1 MNASVTNIQRYSV
14 NDGYGIRTIVFLQ
27 GCSLRCA
34 WCQNPETMGTAS
46 PALMVSPDSC
56 SGCGACVPECP
67 HGALTRTDDGIGY
80 DRAQCRACFACVPVC
95 YFGARKPSGKDMELD
110 AVFAEVMK
118 DESFFRA
125 SGGGLTLSGGEPL
138 LQDDFCRDLLAK
150 AKTAGIHTAVET
162 AGNVPAA
169 AFDKVL
175 PHTDLVLYDMKFRD
189 AERHRR
195 YTGAANWLILDN
207 LRGVAA
213 SGVETIIRVPLI
225 PGLNDG
231 VEFRTIAD
239 FTAELSGVDELHILP
254 YHALGVSKYGQL
266 GLEYPMEGTS
276 EENAEEVERCRA
288 YAESVGLRVSIGGAG
303 FASVESKGRAR
314 SAPKDCVRFSG

>member
-34 WCQNPETMGTAS
+34 WCQNPETMGAAS
-46 PALMVSPDSC
+46 PALMLAPDSC

-67 HGALTRTDDGIGY
+67 HGALTQTAEGVGY
-80 DRAQCRACFACVPVC
+80 DRSKCRSCFACVPVC
-95 YFGARKPSGKDMELD
+95 YFGARKPSSSGMELD

-118 DESFFRA
+118 DESFFRN

-150 AKTAGIHTAVET
+150 VKGAGIHTAVET

-169 AFDKVL
+169 AFDKIL

-195 YTGAANWLILDN
+195 YTGASNWLILDN
-207 LRGVAA
+207 LRSVAA
-213 SGVETIIRVPLI
+213 SGVETIVRVPLV

-231 VEFRTIAD
+231 AEFQAIAD
-239 FTAELSGVDELHILP
+239 FAAELPGVGELHILP

-266 GLEYPMEGTS
+266 GLDYPMEGTS
-276 EENAEEVERCRA
+276 EENGLEVERCRA
-288 YAESVGLRVSIGGAG
+288 YAERAGLRVSIGGAG
-303 FASVESKGRAR
+303 FSSAGSKSKTRCAS
-314 SAPKDCVRFSG
+314 KDCVGFSG